1 LEARLEILPQY
12 KPLYLSDTRY
22 FFLSSGR
29 GAGKSFSVADWLIK
43 LTYDGEHTILY
54 LRYTMVSAII
64 SIIPEFIHKI
74 DAYGLQSEFVITQ
87 NEIINKQ
94 TGANILFKGIK
105 VSSGNQTAALKSIA
119 NVSTVVFEEL
129 EDLQDENVFDTIDLS
144 VRHKTLQN
152 RIVCI
157 LNPTFKNHWTYK
169 RFFKIPNVNY
179 DFSGVKDGTTYIF
192 TSYLDNV
199 KNLPKSFLEAADKA
213 RRNNVIRYNHLF
225 LGEWLEDAEGILW
238 NREIIERQRITKAPE
253 LTRIIVSIDP
263 AVSKTMQSDETGI
276 IVLGKSANGHIYILE
291 DLSGKYSPNEWAT
304 VAYQAFKRWD
314 ADCYVA
320 EKNQGGDMV
329 QTVIR
334 QVDER
339 GRIILVTATKGKA
352 LRAEPIYSLY
362 EQGKVWHVGLFPQLE
377 SQMATFNPD
386 SNAGSPDRVDAL
398 VHGATELCE
407 INIEFFA
414 I

>member
-1 LEARLEILPQY
+1 VELISQY
-12 KPLYLSDTRY
+12 KPLFKKEPETRY
-22 FFLSSGR
+22 FLVTGGR
-29 GAGKSFSVADWLIK
+29 GSAKSYHVATLLCN
-43 LTYDGEHTILY
+43 LTYEPNEIILFT
-54 LRYTMVSAII
+54 RWTMTSAHI
-64 SIIPEFIHKI
+64 SIIPEFKEKI
-74 DAYGLQSEFVITQ
+74 ELLGKEADFDITAT
-87 NEIINKQ
+87 EIINKH
-94 TGANILFKGIK
+94 TGSKILFRGIK
-105 VSSGNQTAALKSIA
+105 TSQGTATANLKSIQGVTCFVLDEA
-119 NVSTVVFEEL
+119 EEL
-129 EDLQDENVFDTIDLS
+129 TDEDVFDRIDLS
-144 VRHKTLQN
+144 VRSKERPN
-152 RIVCI
+152 RVIMVM
-157 LNPTFKNHWTYK
+157 NPSYKGHFIYK
-169 RFFKIPNVNY
+169 RWLIDKRA
-179 DFSGVKDGTTYIF
+179 DTTYIHTTF
-192 TSYLDNV
+192 EDNKV
-199 KNLPKSFLEAADKA
+199 NLSESFLEAAERTKKA
-213 RRNNVIRYNHLF
+213 NDVRFRHLF

-329 QTVIR
+329 QSVIR

-377 SQMATFNPD
+377 TQMATFNPD